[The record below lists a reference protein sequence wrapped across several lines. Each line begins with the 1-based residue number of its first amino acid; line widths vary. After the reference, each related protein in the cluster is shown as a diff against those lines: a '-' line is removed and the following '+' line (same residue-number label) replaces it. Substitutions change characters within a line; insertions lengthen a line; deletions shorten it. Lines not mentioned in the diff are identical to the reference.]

1 MGSKV
6 EQQYKLL
13 NAELMD
19 QVQKQRLEIGEYR
32 KRVISLEREIM
43 DIREE
48 HVLQNHRQ
56 RMENISIVRSLM
68 LSLNVDSDS
77 LAVRQEPAPAAQIN
91 RPSGPRRSSRE
102 ICKDMRRTCALA
114 RTTRPISPRRSSSV
128 TSTVSS
134 TSRRSSAEVQSEVV
148 TTRIPEDRRA
158 NKPTPPP
165 RRPAE
170 LVFDEDDSD
179 DDFDEAVSPVEET
192 QTEQNEENNRLF
204 SIIEENGSEGE
215 STDSSSSC
223 EAIYCDT
230 TFESSP
236 PNAQVTVTP
245 SGRALREVDT
255 NIPVAVSL
263 SRGKETGK
271 GSWLAISVAV
281 EDSPQE
287 PSIQCP
293 RLAVTRPSQSSGIF
307 PDVNGLTPRRSLFN
321 GIGKMAGSTSTPK
334 SFLVEEMPS
343 IRTRSR
349 TAANKKSENTDMSS
363 SFCNN
368 SARPSRSCRPT
379 SLVEPSL
386 KNKLRNGSKG
396 KAKAKK

>member
-158 NKPTPPP
+158 NK
-165 RRPAE
+165 
-170 LVFDEDDSD
+170 V
-179 DDFDEAVSPVEET
+179 
-192 QTEQNEENNRLF
+192 
-204 SIIEENGSEGE
+204 
-215 STDSSSSC
+215 
-223 EAIYCDT
+223 IYT
-230 TFESSP
+230 
-236 PNAQVTVTP
+236 
-245 SGRALREVDT
+245 
-255 NIPVAVSL
+255 
-263 SRGKETGK
+263 
-271 GSWLAISVAV
+271 
-281 EDSPQE
+281 
-287 PSIQCP
+287 
-293 RLAVTRPSQSSGIF
+293 
-307 PDVNGLTPRRSLFN
+307 
-321 GIGKMAGSTSTPK
+321 
-334 SFLVEEMPS
+334 
-343 IRTRSR
+343 
-349 TAANKKSENTDMSS
+349 
-363 SFCNN
+363 
-368 SARPSRSCRPT
+368 
-379 SLVEPSL
+379 
-386 KNKLRNGSKG
+386 
-396 KAKAKK
+396 